1 MLEILMPNS
10 HKELVI
16 IGSGLA
22 AFAATRAALEF
33 KVPITIID
41 IGDLLPSNIQND
53 VLKIDRG
60 MPSTVS
66 KEIYAILSK
75 DSVPSLNTKELP
87 RKTLFGSKYFYQEH
101 QLLNNAQIPFSEAM
115 GGYSV
120 AWGAA
125 VLPPSL
131 NDLPG
136 INFNYQDLMNS
147 INQLAPHIRIPTLVD
162 SLTPEFPNFSS
173 YNSCGGPIK
182 LSDSQTLLLE
192 NFAKLGRSTK
202 NEKCLV
208 GQSRVLTR
216 KLGED
221 SCRYCGMCSFGCIYD
236 AIFSSKV
243 EIQKLQDAKQIKY
256 LAGIRVT
263 SVEQLERVVKINGVN
278 ISNGEAIE
286 FTSEIV
292 FVAAGAVNSTKIA
305 LKSLNLT
312 QEHIKFNKTGGFVRP
327 YFSIRKL
334 GLDWP
339 NQNTQANIF
348 MEIKNK
354 KVSKYWIHS
363 QVSTPNEIVILGL
376 GFLKKSLFQKL
387 LSPFRNF
394 ILSHL
399 VLVMTNIHSEDGP
412 FYAVKLEEQDTASRF
427 VGSLEIPKSYSHHEK
442 KVDRLIRRKL
452 LTIALLPIPFS
463 KKGVS
468 NGPGYHIGCSL
479 PMGGEGALSTNE
491 LGVLEPQ
498 RDVHFVDTS
507 VLPCIPATTIG
518 LFTMA
523 NAHRIT
529 SRALRVKG
537 YESK

>member
-1 MLEILMPNS
+1 VLEILMPNS

-41 IGDLLPSNIQND
+41 IGDLLPLSIQSD

-60 MPSTVS
+60 TPSAVS
-66 KEIYAILSK
+66 SEMYAILSK
-75 DSVPSLNTKELP
+75 DSLPSLNKRELP
-87 RKTLFGSKYFYQEH
+87 RKTLFGSKYFYKED
-101 QLLNNAQIPFSEAM
+101 QLSNNAQIPFSEAM

-136 INFNYQDLMNS
+136 INFDYQDLMNS
-147 INQLAPHIRIPTLVD
+147 MNKLGPYIRIPMLID
-162 SLTPEFPNFSS
+162 DLTPEFPNLSS
-173 YNSCGGPIK
+173 DNAYCGPNN
-182 LSDSQTLLLE
+182 LSNSQTLLLE
-192 NFAKLGRSTK
+192 NLRKLGRSTK

-208 GQSRVLTR
+208 GQSRVLT
-216 KLGED
+216 KKYGED
-221 SCRYCGMCSFGCIYD
+221 GCRYCGMCSFGCLYD
-236 AIFSSKV
+236 AIFSSKI
-243 EIQKLQDAKQIKY
+243 EIQKLQDAKQIEY

-263 SVEQLERVVKINGVN
+263 SIEQLERGVRINATN
-278 ISNGEAIE
+278 ISNGKTIV
-286 FTSEIV
+286 FTSETV

-312 QEHIKFNKTGGFVRP
+312 QKQIKFSKTGGFVRP

-348 MEIKNK
+348 MEIMNIKI
-354 KVSKYWIHS
+354 SKYWIHS
-363 QVSTPNEIVILGL
+363 QISTPNEIVILGL
-376 GFLKKSLFQKL
+376 GFFKKSFFQKL
-387 LSPFRNF
+387 FSPFRNF
-394 ILSHL
+394 LLKHL
-399 VLVMTNIHSEDGP
+399 VLVMTNIHSGDGP
-412 FYAVKLEEQDTASRF
+412 FYAVKMEEIGATSRF
-427 VGSLEIPKSYSHHEK
+427 VGSLEIPKSYLHHEK
-442 KVDRLIRRKL
+442 RIDRLIRRKL

-491 LGVLEPQ
+491 LGVLEPH

-523 NAHRIT
+523 NSHRIT
-529 SRALRVKG
+529 SRALRAKG
-537 YESK
+537 YESR

>member
-1 MLEILMPNS
+1 MLSDP
-10 HKELVI
+10 KELVI

-22 AFAATRAALEF
+22 AFAATRAALDF
-33 KVPITIID
+33 KVRVTIID
-41 IGDLLPSNIQND
+41 IGELLPSSIQD
-53 VLKIDRG
+53 KVSAIDKEN
-60 MPSTVS
+60 PSTIS
-66 KEIYAILSK
+66 KEVYAILSE
-75 DSVPSLNTKELP
+75 DSVPSLNKRELP
-87 RKTLFGSKYFYQEH
+87 RKTLFGSKYFYREH

-136 INFNYQDLMNS
+136 LNFNYEDLMNS
-147 INQLAPHIRIPTLVD
+147 IKELAPHINIPRIVD

-173 YNSCGGPIK
+173 DGACDAPIK
-182 LSDSQTLLLE
+182 LSNSQTLLLE
-192 NFAKLGRSTK
+192 NFCKLKRLAKS
-202 NEKCLV
+202 EQCLV

-216 KLGED
+216 RLGNE
-221 SCRYCGMCSFGCIYD
+221 SCRYCGMCSFGCVYD
-236 AIFSSKV
+236 AIFSSKI
-243 EIQKLQDAKQIKY
+243 EIQKMQEAKQIDY
-256 LAGIRVT
+256 FAGIRVT
-263 SVEQLERVVKINGVN
+263 SVEQLEHGVKINAVDV
-278 ISNGEAIE
+278 SSGENVVFA
-286 FTSEIV
+286 SETV

-305 LKSLNLT
+305 LKSLNHT
-312 QEHIKFNKTGGFVRP
+312 QEHIKFHKTGGFVRP
-327 YFSIRKL
+327 YFSLRKL

-348 MEIKNK
+348 MEIKNTEI
-354 KVSKYWIHS
+354 SKYWIHS

-376 GFLKKSLFQKL
+376 GFLKNSLFQKL
-387 LSPFRNF
+387 FSPFRNF
-394 ILSHL
+394 VLKHL

-412 FYAVKLEEQDTASRF
+412 YYDVKLKEQGAVSEF
-427 VGSLEIPKSYSHHEK
+427 VGSLEIPKDYSLHEK
-442 KVDRLIRRKL
+442 KIDKLIRKKL
-452 LTIALLPIPFS
+452 STIALLPIPFT

-479 PMGGEGALSTNE
+479 PMGGEGPLSTNE
-491 LGVLEPQ
+491 LGTLENQ
-498 RDVHFVDTS
+498 KDIHFIDTS

-529 SRALRVKG
+529 SRVLSAKG
-537 YESK
+537 YELK